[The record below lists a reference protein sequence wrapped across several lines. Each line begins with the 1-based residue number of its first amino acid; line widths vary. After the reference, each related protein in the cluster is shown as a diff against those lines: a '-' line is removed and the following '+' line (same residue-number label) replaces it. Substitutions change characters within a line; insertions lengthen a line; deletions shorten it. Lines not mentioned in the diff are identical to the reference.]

1 MDFRRIDQNTVQ
13 CILTEEEMNAY
24 GFQVEDFFS
33 NQEKSRDFL
42 EHIVERA
49 EEEVGYQ
56 AKGGMVSMQIMK
68 MPNNDLCITFS
79 EHDKEE
85 SVMNMLQHI
94 QQLAGM
100 LEGNRSLHSEAM
112 QQDISDA
119 SETKTQP
126 EMDEEYKKHMEQ
138 VLKRKQEK
146 EKQDIIATRVYRFE
160 TLRSLEQ
167 FAASVELEKP
177 ITSTVYKDDIE
188 NVYYL
193 LVKKGRLKL
202 EEYKLLCERI
212 AEFGV
217 LSSKQ
222 TYVEQYC
229 KEHFSVLIPKQ
240 AIRILKQIET
250 GM

>member
-1 MDFRRIDQNTVQ
+1 MDFRKIDQNTVQ

-42 EHIVERA
+42 EHLVERA
-49 EEEVGYQ
+49 EEEVGYE
-56 AKGGMVSMQIMK
+56 AKGGMISMQIMK

-79 EHDKEE
+79 EHDKEDGF
-85 SVMNMLQHI
+85 MNMLQHV

-100 LEGNRSLHSEAM
+100 LEANRNLHNELSSQE
-112 QQDISDA
+112 QNDV
-119 SETKTQP
+119 SETENLP
-126 EMDEEYKKHMEQ
+126 EVDEEYKKHMEQ
-138 VLKRKQEK
+138 VQKRKKEK

-160 TLRSLEQ
+160 TLHSLEK

-177 ITSTVYKDDIE
+177 ITSTIYKDDIE

-193 LVKKGRLKL
+193 LVKKGKLKL
-202 EEYKLLCERI
+202 DEYKLLCERI

-222 TYVEQYC
+222 IYVEQYC
-229 KEHFSVLIPKQ
+229 KEHFSVFIPKQ